1 MKGIIMI
8 NKKFFLIVALVFL
21 VLFGLSFITLVGDA
35 SSSDYVWESWTDG
48 TESND
53 TSGTYHIWNH
63 STEEGYQ
70 YEGHIEKD
78 PFADR
83 WIIYKGYGP
92 DRKGYIKK
100 DPFSG
105 KHQIWEYSVK
115 DGHEYKGE
123 IKE

>member
-1 MKGIIMI
+1 MKGIIM
-8 NKKFFLIVALVFL
+8 NKKFYFVLGTLLMVFFLIFFAMEKN
-21 VLFGLSFITLVGDA
+21 A
-35 SSSDYVWESWTDG
+35 SPSEYVWESWTDD
-48 TESND
+48 TAESSD

-70 YEGHIEKD
+70 HEGHIEKD
-78 PFADR
+78 PFSDR

-105 KHQIWEYSVK
+105 KHYIYDA
-115 DGHEYKGE
+115 DGARQGE
-123 IKE
+123 IRE

>member
-1 MKGIIMI
+1 MDK
-8 NKKFFLIVALVFL
+8 NFFLAIIVLLMALFLFLSVF
-21 VLFGLSFITLVGDA
+21 VKDA
-35 SSSDYVWESWTDG
+35 RPADYIWQPWTDG

-92 DRKGYIKK
+92 DRSGYIKK

-105 KHQIWEYSVK
+105 KHYIYDTEGTRQGVIRE
-115 DGHEYKGE
+115 
-123 IKE
+123 